1 MGQAGVSPRF
11 SACLSRS
18 AKQSVT
24 LRNHCSMSVASG
36 PCLAPCSLIYSR
48 CLLPLP
54 VRTVPV
60 SSSLVWGTSRS
71 PVAAFCLRPLSSVS
85 SCVPRF
91 PSSSRNPESPRLSTG
106 LRSPPGSFLDP
117 TSQMRQV
124 ARGSCQSFSSL
135 NLQNASFHS
144 CYMFISRSLPAH
156 LVPRVSSACVASS
169 VASPPCLSPCGITA
183 VPLRRGGLAPHAKE
197 PVRGTCTDRE
207 ISASSCAAAS
217 VYPKGYGR
225 GTVPAV
231 SVSPSSSAYLLAPC
245 ESAHTR
251 VASYVAA
258 AGGVPRRGSSPFCRP
273 FCRLSQ
279 PRLESGG
286 PPGAAE
292 RDTDRV
298 KKEGGRHREGRNAER
313 GDADGGTSA
322 LRVTREQFHDGS
334 RGLFRPHPFNRRF
347 ARVRKPVFP
356 IEARNLRLMYKRKSK
371 RRRGRGDKSNAK
383 GIRWK
388 HVHQQAGRYKGPR
401 SRTFEGGKL
410 PLYRRIPKWP
420 DAWLARQRKVLEPLN
435 LAKLRTFIESG
446 RLDTR
451 FTITQRHLNDSRCV
465 KVKNGVSL
473 FNVNDYPFPYKISIE
488 VAGADQSSIDAIRR
502 VGGEVIIVYR
512 NRLNLRAHIKP
523 YKFEVLPK
531 TARPN
536 LEMVHYLEKMRA
548 RGCVVKY
555 VKPQWLIDEEKSL
568 KTELAEFEAEALIAK
583 GEAIERGDPDLRESV
598 DDLQQ
603 RLLKRFR
610 LRETRAAELLRHQ
623 EAGEKDQ
630 AAVDEEKRE

>member
-1 MGQAGVSPRF
+1 
-11 SACLSRS
+11 
-18 AKQSVT
+18 
-24 LRNHCSMSVASG
+24 
-36 PCLAPCSLIYSR
+36 
-48 CLLPLP
+48 
-54 VRTVPV
+54 
-60 SSSLVWGTSRS
+60 
-71 PVAAFCLRPLSSVS
+71 
-85 SCVPRF
+85 
-91 PSSSRNPESPRLSTG
+91 
-106 LRSPPGSFLDP
+106 
-117 TSQMRQV
+117 
-124 ARGSCQSFSSL
+124 
-135 NLQNASFHS
+135 
-144 CYMFISRSLPAH
+144 
-156 LVPRVSSACVASS
+156 
-169 VASPPCLSPCGITA
+169 
-183 VPLRRGGLAPHAKE
+183 
-197 PVRGTCTDRE
+197 
-207 ISASSCAAAS
+207 
-217 VYPKGYGR
+217 
-225 GTVPAV
+225 
-231 SVSPSSSAYLLAPC
+231 
-245 ESAHTR
+245 
-251 VASYVAA
+251 
-258 AGGVPRRGSSPFCRP
+258 
-273 FCRLSQ
+273 
-279 PRLESGG
+279 
-286 PPGAAE
+286 
-292 RDTDRV
+292 
-298 KKEGGRHREGRNAER
+298 
-313 GDADGGTSA
+313 
-322 LRVTREQFHDGS
+322 
-334 RGLFRPHPFNRRF
+334 
-347 ARVRKPVFP
+347 
-356 IEARNLRLMYKRKSK
+356 MYKRKSK

-630 AAVDEEKRE
+630 AAVDEETRE